1 MGAFV
6 DVEPRSYSWT
16 RQHMANTWLDELPI
30 DSIHCFTD
38 RVTREGLFKDLRREL
53 LDLGQSIPVHYVTSL
68 A

>member
-1 MGAFV
+1 
-6 DVEPRSYSWT
+6 
-16 RQHMANTWLDELPI
+16 MANTWLDELPI